1 MTAEGS
7 LLDPLDRLLDR
18 IDDTRRDF
26 SYRLGAAERGRVA
39 SVASGVVHFRG
50 LESVGFEEL
59 VRFQP
64 RGGGEAALGLVLDLG
79 DDDAGAVVLGSED
92 RVEAGDGV
100 MLTGRV
106 MDVPVGSALLGR
118 VVDAAGRP
126 LDGRG
131 RLGTQERRP
140 IERRPPEIMDRAPVE
155 VPLQTGI
162 KAIDALVPIGRGQ
175 RELIVGDRQTGKTTV
190 AIDTIL
196 NQRDTGVVCVYC
208 AIGQQTSSV
217 AKALARLRESGAI
230 DDSVVVVATGEDS
243 VGARYIAPYSATTIA
258 EYFMDRG
265 DDVLIVFDDLTRH
278 ARAYRELSL
287 LLRRPPGREAF
298 PGDIFYVHSRLLERA
313 SHLRSELGGGSLT
326 ALPVIETQEENLATY
341 IPTNLVSITDGQV
354 YLSPVL
360 FRRGHLPAVDIGRSV
375 SRVGGRAQ
383 LPAYRSVGGSLR
395 LSYSQFEEL
404 ERFTRYGARL
414 EQERRHELQRGRLV
428 RAALEQAAS
437 DPRTVMEQLALLV
450 AVTEGVFDGLDPD
463 RLSDAERV
471 LREQI
476 GRLDDVEESLL
487 AGGEL
492 GEEERSAI
500 REVAEDAR
508 SEVER
513 RGGGD
518 ERRRGGGG
526 EREEAS

>member
-1 MTAEGS
+1 MTADEPG
-7 LLDPLDRLLDR
+7 DGPLVQLLDR
-18 IDDTRRDF
+18 FDGARRDF
-26 SYRLGAAERGRVA
+26 SYGLGVAERGRVA
-39 SVASGVVHFRG
+39 SVASGVVRFAG

-59 VRFQP
+59 VRFRP
-64 RGGGEAALGLVLDLG
+64 RRGGESALGLVLDL
-79 DDDAGAVVLGSED
+79 DEDVAGAVVLGSED
-92 RVEAGDGV
+92 RVESGDGV

-106 MDVPVGSALLGR
+106 MDVPVGEALLGR

-131 RLGTQERRP
+131 RLGNQERRP

-175 RELIVGDRQTGKTTV
+175 RELIVGDRQTGKTTI

-208 AIGQQTSSV
+208 AVGQQTSSV
-217 AKALARLRESGAI
+217 AKALARLRDSGAI
-230 DDSVVVVATGEDS
+230 ENSVVVVATGEDS
-243 VGARYIAPYSATTIA
+243 VGARYVAPYSATTIA

-265 DDVLIVFDDLTRH
+265 DDVLIVYDDLTRH

-313 SHLRSELGGGSLT
+313 AHVGSEQGGGSMT

-360 FRRGHLPAVDIGRSV
+360 FRRGQLPAVDVGRSV

-414 EQERRHELQRGRLV
+414 EKERQQELERGRLV
-428 RAALEQAAS
+428 RAALEQSAS
-437 DPRTVMEQLALLV
+437 DTRTVMEQLALLV
-450 AVTEGVFDGLDPD
+450 AVTDGVFDGLDPD
-463 RLSDAERV
+463 RLADAERV
-471 LREQI
+471 IRDRI
-476 GRLDDVEESLL
+476 GRLDDVEEVLL
-487 AGGEL
+487 EGGQL

-500 REVAEDAR
+500 HELAEAAR
-508 SEVER
+508 SEVQP
-513 RGGGD
+513 
-518 ERRRGGGG
+518 
-526 EREEAS
+526 REGSNGAAG